1 MGGLDAGGRERG
13 ESKTGPA
20 VPMTLTAAGRQSS
33 FPPGDLVG
41 MLLSLLCVQTTACR
55 LSWETLVPLCL
66 LFALKLSSSS
76 FIWLPCFML
85 QFRLGFY
92 PLRRWL
98 YAGPW
103 GQGSW
108 CYSSMPLLWELM
120 PFSQDAVWIFMTGF
134 YEEFRLSK
142 SVLCSLFQGKVEDGL
157 RVAIFSLF
165 IFPTFNTT
173 CITVNS
179 VSSSVFHLKNRIHSL
194 FSA

>member
-1 MGGLDAGGRERG
+1 
-13 ESKTGPA
+13 
-20 VPMTLTAAGRQSS
+20 MTLTAAGRQSS
-33 FPPGDLVG
+33 FPPGDVIG
-41 MLLSLLCVQTTACR
+41 MLLSLVCVQTAACS
-55 LSWETLVPLCL
+55 LSWDTLVLLCL
-66 LFALKLSSSS
+66 LFAPKLSSSS
-76 FIWLPCFML
+76 FSWLTCLML
-85 QFRLGFY
+85 HFRLGFY

-120 PFSQDAVWIFMTGF
+120 TFSQDAVWIFMTGF

-157 RVAIFSLF
+157 RVVIFSLF
-165 IFPTFNTT
+165 IFPTFNTS

-179 VSSSVFHLKNRIHSL
+179 VSSNVFHLKNRIHSF
-194 FSA
+194 FST